1 MNFLWA
7 AITPAGTI
15 LFGTIS
21 VAGRC
26 SLSSSS
32 DDELEVWS
40 ATVKIIADADADIR
54 NSGLFWLVDRSCSRG
69 MG

>member
-7 AITPAGTI
+7 AIAPAGTM
-15 LFGTIS
+15 LFGTIG

-26 SLSSSS
+26 RSSSSS

-40 ATVKIIADADADIR
+40 ATGTIVADADADIR
-54 NSGLFWLVDRSCSRG
+54 NSGLF
-69 MG
+69 